1 MAACHGLYDSNNVW
15 NVITSPAAYSAM
27 NKLTVKIACCCVLVD
42 AFIPDRRDGDRNRIR
57 CDTLIRHALLPLT
70 FAVGL
75 LMVPVIEP
83 ALQALPMFAVGFA
96 QLAAAARLTAAIAAV
111 AMSTITT
118 PTYIK
123 DCATIPGTTIP
134 LSKNDFAAS
143 AHPTPRGG
151 LDKRTT
157 VMPRLALLLVW
168 RGCLFSHLNPTPTV
182 TAVGVFLLFNTRL
195 ARRASGPHDIFNFS
209 NL

>member
-1 MAACHGLYDSNNVW
+1 
-15 NVITSPAAYSAM
+15 M

-57 CDTLIRHALLPLT
+57 RDTLIRHALLPLT

-83 ALQALPMFAVGFA
+83 ALQALLMFAVGFA
-96 QLAAAARLTAAIAAV
+96 PLVAAARLTAVIAAV

-123 DCATIPGTTIP
+123 DRATIRGTTMP
-134 LSKNDFAAS
+134 LPKNDFAAS
-143 AHPTPRGG
+143 AHRHPRVVWTSG
-151 LDKRTT
+151 LQSCH
-157 VMPRLALLLVW
+157 AY
-168 RGCLFSHLNPTPTV
+168 GYCLFGVAACSV
-182 TAVGVFLLFNTRL
+182 T
-195 ARRASGPHDIFNFS
+195 
-209 NL
+209 